1 MPRMIRLALVTG
13 GTKGIG
19 YYVGKEIVKRIP
31 TVVCYMTSR
40 DDDRSLTC
48 KFSLIRQCSDVNKKS
63 TLH

>member
-48 KFSLIRQCSDVNKKS
+48 KFSPYL
-63 TLH
+63 LLMFM